1 MKNAQIR
8 YYGAGRNNGLERF
21 LKVKRY
27 FFKVSTYIAIAAI
40 HANDFTVLQCAH
52 LLPLIF
58 HLRKGRLNIQTAQ
71 KTFQTA

>member
-1 MKNAQIR
+1 MKNAQIC

-27 FFKVSTYIAIAAI
+27 FFKVSTYIAVI
-40 HANDFTVLQCAH
+40 HANDFAILQRTH

-58 HLRKGRLNIQTAQ
+58 HLRKGRLNIQTVQ